1 MRFSLG
7 ISMPRSLAMVR
18 CTYFEGLALAL
29 LVTRIAAHNTDGT
42 LAADDAAGFAKTFDG
57 GTNLHGE

>member
-1 MRFSLG
+1 
-7 ISMPRSLAMVR
+7 MVR
-18 CTYFEGLALAL
+18 CTYLEGLALAL

-42 LAADDAAGFAKTFDG
+42 LAAYDAAGFAKTFDG